1 VGRVPII
8 RVSNTLIASI
18 QDEIRD
24 SEALDLQSDLTM
36 YLERT
41 GSPGVLIDLSLVQ
54 TLDSFLGRL
63 LNDVARQCRLLGART
78 VVVGM
83 QPAVAITLVEL
94 GLELRGIQTALNVEK
109 GMVMLQRLLRQEGR
123 DGSHRAR

>member
-1 VGRVPII
+1 MGRVPVI
-8 RVSNTLIASI
+8 RVSNTLIASF

-24 SEALDLQSDLTM
+24 SDALDLQSDLTT
-36 YLERT
+36 YLELT
-41 GSPGVLIDLSLVQ
+41 GSPGVLIDLTLVQ

-63 LNDVARQCRLLGART
+63 LNDVARQCKLLGAQT

-94 GLELRGIQTALNVEK
+94 GLEMKGIRTALNVDK
-109 GMVMLQRLLRQEGR
+109 GMALLQRLLRQEGHN
-123 DGSHRAR
+123 GSHRVR